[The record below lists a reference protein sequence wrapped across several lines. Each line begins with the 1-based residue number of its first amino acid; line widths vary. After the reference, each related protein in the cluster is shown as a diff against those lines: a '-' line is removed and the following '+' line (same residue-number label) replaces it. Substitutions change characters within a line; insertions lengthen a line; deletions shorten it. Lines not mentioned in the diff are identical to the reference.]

1 MLNKEEEKL
10 LDNLYHSVV
19 LGENYISS
27 DEAEWLITKLEE
39 TQAELVEYRNALL
52 ALKKSIVSVLAEKEE
67 EN

>member
-1 MLNKEEEKL
+1 MLNEEEEIL
-10 LDNLYHSVV
+10 QDFYDRVVERGDSINNDSV
-19 LGENYISS
+19 
-27 DEAEWLITKLEE
+27 EWLITKLED